1 MKLLK
6 TIFIFLFTISIHA
19 QIRFEQGYIIDNN
32 NQRQDVLIKNIDWLN
47 NPKSIEY
54 KNDETSKIEIAT
66 INQIKEFGVDNQS
79 KYVRVDVK
87 IDRSSE
93 DLAKISSIQE
103 PEFKEETLFLKVLIE
118 GEASLYDYVD
128 YNLKRF
134 FYKKNNGEIEQL
146 IYKKSIAS

>member
-66 INQIKEFGVDNQS
+66 INQIKEFGINNRS
-79 KYVRVDVK
+79 KYVKADVK

-93 DLAKISSIQE
+93 ELSNISNIQE

-134 FYKKNNGEIEQL
+134 FYKKKQW
-146 IYKKSIAS
+146 

>member
-103 PEFKEETLFLKVLIE
+103 PEFKEEKLFLKVLIE
-118 GEASLYDYVD
+118 GEASLYGFTDN
-128 YNLKRF
+128 NLKRF
-134 FYKKNNGEIEQL
+134 FYKTNEGTIEQL
-146 IYKKSIAS
+146 ISIAS